1 MDKVNESLN
10 EFFSLLRHD
19 IRYVSCYSKV
29 FPFWLMLLYM
39 LLSFDFQLI
48 SVEALVLLLN
58 FLKADF
64 FLYFSQKVL
73 QRIPDYYAG
82 TQYVMV

>member
-1 MDKVNESLN
+1 
-10 EFFSLLRHD
+10 
-19 IRYVSCYSKV
+19 
-29 FPFWLMLLYM
+29 MLLYM